1 MVLISIY
8 VWRTTGLSLPLL
20 SPVISVLSLF
30 ASLARF
36 PSPSSPNSFSVLPSD
51 GRVFRRFSRNTL
63 LCLYWPKFYKAQIF
77 FFSFFQ
83 TNLNSVFINF
93 FFSCPFH
100 RMYRQTPYLHINK
113 LRTVNNKESTPV
125 CITFFM
131 LYICPV
137 NLLGYQ

>member
-1 MVLISIY
+1 MKFTGETFQGVLVVLISIY

-93 FFSCPFH
+93 FF
-100 RMYRQTPYLHINK
+100 
-113 LRTVNNKESTPV
+113 PV
-125 CITFFM
+125 LFIVCTAKRLI
-131 LYICPV
+131 YILTNYV
-137 NLLGYQ
+137 Q